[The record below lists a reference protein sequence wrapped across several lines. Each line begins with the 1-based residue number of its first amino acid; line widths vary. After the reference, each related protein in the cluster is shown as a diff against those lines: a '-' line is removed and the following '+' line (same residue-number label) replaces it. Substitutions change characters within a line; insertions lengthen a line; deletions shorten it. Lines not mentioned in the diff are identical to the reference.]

1 MATPDIWVIAG
12 YVLIPLVFGLIPGFL
27 PRRVPLA
34 VRWCLWLVL
43 LVTWAAYAQAL
54 RAAAPPFPWLVL
66 VPFWLSS
73 LLSLVVLVA
82 ETRRERL
89 ARGSAARPKG

>member
-1 MATPDIWVIAG
+1 MPGLWVIAG
-12 YVLIPLVFGLIPGFL
+12 YILIPMAFGFVPGLL

-43 LVTWAAYAQAL
+43 LAACAAYAQAL
-54 RAAAPPFPWLVL
+54 RSAPLPFPWLVL

-73 LLSLVVLVA
+73 LLSLLVLVA
-82 ETRRERL
+82 ETRRERR
-89 ARGSAARPKG
+89 ARGRAVRPNG

>member
-1 MATPDIWVIAG
+1 MPDLWVIAG
-12 YVLIPLVFGLIPGFL
+12 YILIPLVFGLVPGLL

-34 VRWCLWLVL
+34 VRWGLWLVL

-54 RAAAPPFPWLVL
+54 RAAPAPFPWLVL

-73 LLSLVVLVA
+73 LLSLLVLVA
-82 ETRRERL
+82 ETRRERR
-89 ARGSAARPKG
+89 ARGRVVRPNG